1 MTSSEIEKY
10 DCKLCEYETNK
21 LHNWMRHISS
31 KRHFCM
37 VKEKNAQVAHECKR
51 CKYKTTKINHW
62 KKHLNTSKH
71 KSIVSN
77 DTAVHFHYCNICN
90 KKYKYKNGLVK
101 HMKKCKVEQVKK
113 EETPKSLGI
122 TSNENKLFEKIDS
135 LIEQNLDLQNKLV
148 EIAKQPK
155 IEKQT
160 NNFNI
165 IQYLNTDCK
174 NAMNLSDFIN
184 TLQVTFKDLDL
195 IEKQGYLRGVQ
206 DSLVM
211 SLEQMEQTQRPIHC
225 TDAKRKQFY
234 IKDNDNWD
242 KDMNQK
248 KLENTIRELNT
259 LQLKTL
265 YSWQQMNPE
274 WLNEE
279 GKRDKVN
286 QITQEL
292 TSMYCSKSAD
302 MKKKILNEITNATL
316 LNKNNYT
323 E

>member
-1 MTSSEIEKY
+1 MDDLELKVYCCESCNYTTS
-10 DCKLCEYETNK
+10 KLY
-21 LHNWMRHISS
+21 NWNRHTIS
-31 KRHFCM
+31 K
-37 VKEKNAQVAHECKR
+37 
-51 CKYKTTKINHW
+51 
-62 KKHLNTSKH
+62 KH
-71 KSIVSN
+71 KSKIDNTTPNTFSCG
-77 DTAVHFHYCNICN
+77 TCN

-101 HMKKCKVEQVKK
+101 HMKKCKTTSEKK
-113 EETPKSLGI
+113 IKKIESTSKTGI
-122 TSNENKLFEKIDS
+122 TSTENKLFEKIDS

-148 EIAKQPK
+148 EMAKERK

-174 NAMNLSDFIN
+174 DAMNLSDFIN
-184 TLQVTFKDLDL
+184 TLQVTFKDLDR

-259 LQLKTL
+259 LHLKTL
-265 YSWQQMNPE
+265 YSWQQMNPD

-279 GKRDKVN
+279 GKRVKVN

-302 MKKKILNEITNATL
+302 LKKKILNEITNATL
-316 LNKNNYT
+316 LNKNN
-323 E
+323 